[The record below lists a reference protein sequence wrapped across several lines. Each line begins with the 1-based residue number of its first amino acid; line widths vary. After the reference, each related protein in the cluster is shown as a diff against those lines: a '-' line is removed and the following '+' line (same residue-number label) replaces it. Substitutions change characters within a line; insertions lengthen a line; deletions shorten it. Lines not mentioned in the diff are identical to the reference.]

1 MKKEFILIPYWVSET
16 LHRHKLELS
25 DCLDFKKIQ
34 SLLTLSDLAAMACLS
49 DRHIQ
54 TVTGI
59 ASCNLG
65 SLYFAWLNGLLLS
78 HDTALQT
85 HISEV
90 LFPMADSDATRREV
104 ARRLFA
110 AECPETERF
119 EKPFILYD
127 LSPQYTGVVI
137 NPGFFGENGNAATQ
151 LSLVEAMLKALYVY
165 ETYSEVAKS
174 PLFLR
179 QLELLRDI
187 A

>member
-16 LHRHKLELS
+16 LHRNKLELS

-34 SLLTLSDLAAMACLS
+34 PLLTLSDLAAMACLS

-59 ASCNLG
+59 ADCSLG
-65 SLYFAWLNGLLLS
+65 SLYFAWLNGLTIN
-78 HDTALQT
+78 HDSALQT
-85 HISEV
+85 YVSEV
-90 LFPMADSDATRREV
+90 LFSMAESEATKSEV
-104 ARRLFA
+104 IQRLFA
-110 AECPETERF
+110 AECPEAERF

-127 LSPQYTGVVI
+127 LSPQYAGVVI
-137 NPGFFGENGNAATQ
+137 NPGFFGVNGNAATQ
-151 LSLVEAMLKALYVY
+151 LSLVEEMLKALYVY
-165 ETYSEVAKS
+165 ETYNEVAKS